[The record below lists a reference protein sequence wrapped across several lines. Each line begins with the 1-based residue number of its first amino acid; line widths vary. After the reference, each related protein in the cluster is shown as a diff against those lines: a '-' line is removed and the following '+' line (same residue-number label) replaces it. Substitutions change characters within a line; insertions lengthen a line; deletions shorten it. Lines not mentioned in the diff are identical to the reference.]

1 MGTTTLTT
9 DYRIQLNFLPLKD
22 SAGIFGVYRKLVETD
37 DVRPSNNCRFHSL
50 PIKDNRDDRANYWIS
65 FSAIDGFD
73 FVELDFFANNYVTI
87 QALSHSLNSA
97 ASTGLKDSE
106 YREPR
111 DSFSASLSLVMASHP
126 EGEELL
132 LIEPYFLRSINKFG
146 FLVDFHFG
154 KKAEVP
160 FSRRVQ
166 QLSLSLDAS
175 FRRNLDCYANRL
187 AKIISFLGRRSV
199 FIDSLKL
206 PNSKDSLGIEH
217 DFSELPARRLLEKT
231 YIHGLEKSSRS
242 QFNGLRQNGPLKP
255 LESIPTVLF
264 CFREQDRQAARRLA
278 MALKGSTK
286 SDKLGFPG
294 FAALFK
300 SEIQISSDPFILP
313 DLQRHSFA
321 AALNRVKEDR
331 QSIPA
336 TIPLLIL
343 PEGDDNG
350 YHEHKA
356 MFAHDGIASQ
366 VCTLPV
372 ILDDYALKWS
382 IANIALQLFCKAG
395 GQPWKVRPTP
405 KKTLIVGIS
414 QSHKMIEANGKRTVE
429 KYFAFSVLTDNSG
442 LFQEL
447 HVLGEAIKEDDYLAQ
462 LKQNLSQTLG
472 ANKSSYERVVVHTSF
487 RLKRKEI
494 DAINATVRL
503 ALKDGQGN
511 CEFAVLRVNHKSR
524 FFGFNR
530 SVNSLVPYEATS
542 IRLGNNQYLI
552 WFEGIF
558 PDKPTVNK
566 AYPGPTLVE
575 FMRISEDSDQNVDS
589 LLQDLVNL
597 SGANW
602 RGFNAKSAPVSVFYC
617 HLVADLVHDFH
628 RQGLPLPKI
637 VDLRPWFL

>member
-1 MGTTTLTT
+1 MGVTTLTT

-22 SAGIFGVYRKLVETD
+22 STGVFGVYRKLAKADEI
-37 DVRPSNNCRFHSL
+37 RPSDNCSFHTL
-50 PIKDNRDDRANYWIS
+50 PIADNRDDRANYWIS
-65 FSAIDGFD
+65 FSAMDGFD
-73 FVELDFFANNYVTI
+73 FVEVDLCVNNYLTI

-97 ASTGLKDSE
+97 AKANLKNDE

-111 DSFSASLSLVMASHP
+111 DGFSASLSLVMASHP
-126 EGEELL
+126 EGDELL
-132 LIEPYFLRSINKFG
+132 VIEPYLLRSLNKFG

-154 KKAEVP
+154 KNSNVP

-166 QLSLSLDAS
+166 QLSLSLDAN

-187 AKIISFLGRRSV
+187 AKITNFLGRRSE

-206 PNSKDSLGIEH
+206 PNSNTSICIEH

-294 FAALFK
+294 FSALFK
-300 SEIQISSDPFILP
+300 SEIQISSNPFILP
-313 DLQRHSFA
+313 DLRRQSFTL
-321 AALNRVKEDR
+321 ALNRVKEDR
-331 QSIPA
+331 KSIPA

-356 MFAHDGIASQ
+356 QFAHDGIASQ

-405 KKTLIVGIS
+405 KRTLIVGIS
-414 QSHKMIEANGKRTVE
+414 QSHKMIETNGKRTIE

-447 HVLGEAIKEDDYLAQ
+447 HVLGEAVQEDDYLAQ
-462 LKQNLSQTLG
+462 LKQNLSQTLSAG
-472 ANKSSYERVVVHTSF
+472 RSSYERVVIHTSF

-503 ALKDGQGN
+503 ALKDIEGN

-542 IRLGNNQYLI
+542 VRLGSGKYLI

-628 RQGLPLPKI
+628 RQGLPLPQI

>member
-1 MGTTTLTT
+1 LNT
-9 DYRIQLNFLPLKD
+9 DYRIQLNFLPLTD
-22 SAGIFGVYRKLVETD
+22 CGGLIGIYRRIAEVEEK
-37 DVRPSNNCRFHSL
+37 RPSDDCSLHSL
-50 PIKDNRDDRANYWIS
+50 PIESDDEGRANYWVS
-65 FSAIDGFD
+65 FSRIDGFE
-73 FVELDFFANNYVTI
+73 FAEVGLFANNNLTI
-87 QALSHSLNSA
+87 QALSESLKA
-97 ASTGLKDSE
+97 AAISGLNADQ
-106 YREPR
+106 YIEPR
-111 DSFSASLSLVMASHP
+111 SSFSTSLSLVMEKHL
-126 EGEELL
+126 EGEERLV
-132 LIEPYFLRSINKFG
+132 IEPYLLRPINKFG

-154 KKAEVP
+154 KSPDVP

-166 QLSLSLDAS
+166 QLSLSLDANY
-175 FRRNLDCYANRL
+175 RRNLDCYANRL
-187 AKIISFLGRRSV
+187 SKITTFLKKRSV
-199 FIDSLKL
+199 FFSSLVH
-206 PNSKDSLGIEH
+206 PNSSTSISIEQ
-217 DFSELPARRLLEKT
+217 DFSNLPANRLLEKT
-231 YIHGLEKSSRS
+231 YIHGSEKPSRS

-255 LESIPTVLF
+255 LESVPTVLF

-294 FAALFK
+294 FSALFK
-300 SEIQISSDPFILP
+300 SEIEISSNPFILP
-313 DLQRHSFA
+313 DLERHSFTR
-321 AALNRVKEDR
+321 ALERVKEDR
-331 QSIPA
+331 RTAPA

-356 MFAHDGIASQ
+356 QFAHDGIASQ

-395 GQPWKVRPTP
+395 GQPWKVRPTS

-414 QSHKMIEANGKRTVE
+414 QSHKMIEVSGKKSIE
-429 KYFAFSVLTDNSG
+429 KYFAFSVMSDNSG

-447 HVLGEAIKEDDYLAQ
+447 HVLGEALQEVDYLAQ
-462 LKQNLSQTLG
+462 LKKNLSQTLSS
-472 ANKSSYERVVVHTSF
+472 AKSSYERVVIHTSF

-494 DAINATVRL
+494 DAINATVKL
-503 ALKDGQGN
+503 ALKDVQGK

-542 IRLGNNQYLI
+542 VRLGGGQYLI

-575 FMRISEDSDQNVDS
+575 FMRLNEDSEQGVDS

>member
-1 MGTTTLTT
+1 M
-9 DYRIQLNFLPLKD
+9 
-22 SAGIFGVYRKLVETD
+22 FGVYRRIANADED
-37 DVRPSNNCRFHSL
+37 RPSDNCSRHSL
-50 PIKDNRDDRANYWIS
+50 PIKDDREARNNYWIS
-65 FSAIDGFD
+65 FSPIEGFD
-73 FVELDFFANNYVTI
+73 FAEVDFAANNYLTI
-87 QALSHSLNSA
+87 RALSHSLNSA
-97 ASTGLKDSE
+97 SKASLQVDE

-111 DSFSASLSLVMASHP
+111 DFFSTSLSLVMARHA
-126 EGEELL
+126 EGDELL
-132 LIEPYFLRSINKFG
+132 VIEPYLLRSLKKFG

-154 KKAEVP
+154 KNPDVP

-166 QLSLSLDAS
+166 QLSLSLDAN

-187 AKIISFLGRRSV
+187 SKITNFLNQRSD
-199 FIDSLKL
+199 FFASLL
-206 PNSKDSLGIEH
+206 HANSKSSIRLEH
-217 DFSELPARRLLEKT
+217 VFSDLPARRLLEKT
-231 YIHGLEKSSRS
+231 YIHGAEKSSRS

-255 LESIPTVLF
+255 LDSIPTVLF

-294 FAALFK
+294 FSALFK
-300 SEIQISSDPFILP
+300 SEIQISSNPFILP
-313 DLQRHSFA
+313 DL
-321 AALNRVKEDR
+321 ER
-331 QSIPA
+331 QSFSLALKRVQDDRKTIPA

-356 MFAHDGIASQ
+356 LFAHDGVASQ

-447 HVLGEAIKEDDYLAQ
+447 HVLGEASKEDDYLAQ
-462 LKQNLSQTLG
+462 LKQNLSQTL
-472 ANKSSYERVVVHTSF
+472 ASNKSSYERVVVHTSF

-494 DAINATVRL
+494 DAINDTVSL
-503 ALKDGQGN
+503 ALKEASGN

-530 SVNSLVPYEATS
+530 SVNSLVPYEGTS
-542 IRLGNNQYLI
+542 IRLGNGQYLI

-575 FMRISEDSDQNVDS
+575 FMRISEDSDQNVDA